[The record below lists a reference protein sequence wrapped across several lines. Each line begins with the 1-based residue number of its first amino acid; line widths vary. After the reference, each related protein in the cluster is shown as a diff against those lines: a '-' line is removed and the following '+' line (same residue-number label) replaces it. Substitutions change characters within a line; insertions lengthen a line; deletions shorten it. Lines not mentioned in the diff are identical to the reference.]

1 MIRGL
6 RFWAI
11 WSLFFLNCACSPIST
26 VDYYAI
32 PTFTN
37 NGINV
42 VIEIP
47 AGTNH
52 KMEYQQESN
61 TFEND
66 VIAGQDR
73 IIEFLPYPANY
84 GFIPSTLMDKEKG
97 GDGDALDVILIAE
110 SLPTGTV
117 IEAIPIATL
126 RLNDNEETDTKIV
139 AIPADPTQQLI
150 KVENFVE
157 FMIEYDAARLIIQEW
172 FLSYKGMGAT
182 SLLGW
187 EDDIYAINEIKKW
200 QLKPKAAE

>member
-6 RFWAI
+6 QFWAI
-11 WSLFFLNCACSPIST
+11 WSLCFLNCACNPIST
-26 VDYYAI
+26 VDYYSI

-37 NGINV
+37 GGINV

-52 KMEYQQESN
+52 KMEYQPESN

-73 IIEFLPYPANY
+73 VIEFLPYPANY

-126 RLNDNEETDTKIV
+126 RLNDNGETDTKIV
-139 AIPADPTQQLI
+139 AIPTDPAQQLI

-157 FMIEYDAARLIIQEW
+157 FMVEYDAARLIIQEW
-172 FLSYKGMGAT
+172 FLSYKGLGAT